1 MQTLDDLLVF
11 KSMNEHQPLP
21 RDRRRRISGPL
32 GALPHQR
39 RRERPA
45 QLRLGR
51 HASGY
56 TPFRYDLTDVLNYGG
71 KNVIAVRVD
80 ATSWEGWW
88 YEGAGIY
95 RHAWLV
101 KTDPLPKD
109 WNVMKD
115 PDKFYDNVDNLNPP
129 PKDLMQTFKAKQ
141 TDFYLALAHLPEI
154 RPTFNPAGRHFRA
167 NLQPAVASPKAKVPT
182 TPPKRP

>member
-1 MQTLDDLLVF
+1 M
-11 KSMNEHQPLP
+11 
-21 RDRRRRISGPL
+21 
-32 GALPHQR
+32 
-39 RRERPA
+39 
-45 QLRLGR
+45 
-51 HASGY
+51 
-56 TPFRYDLTDVLNYGG
+56 
-71 KNVIAVRVD
+71 
-80 ATSWEGWW
+80 
-88 YEGAGIY
+88 
-95 RHAWLV
+95 V

-167 NLQPAVASPKAKVPT
+167 NCSQLWLRPGEDPDHTS
-182 TPPKRP
+182 KRP